1 MSRGRWFGVGFR
13 AARLAGLLLACAIAG
28 VFAGCAATNSAMGGN
43 TAKQARAEVSWDYAS
58 DALLLEIDAADELNL
73 HQGAPHTLLLTVF
86 QMAEDKAFRK
96 LIADPVAL
104 ARALESNQPGSD
116 FVLTQRYIVAP
127 GKRTLLSLDRAGQ
140 ARFVGIVAAYYRL
153 DAASTARLFEVPL
166 VVSSKGWISSTYS
179 AEPGPLAIRLQ
190 LGAQGIVEARRLNA
204 YPAAPKQKAWVPLDG
219 GGRQIEL
226 DPKSDEG
233 DPAARKL

>member
-1 MSRGRWFGVGFR
+1 MTLRALPRIAPRLGV
-13 AARLAGLLLACAIAG
+13 LLACAFA
-28 VFAGCAATNSAMGGN
+28 VVLAGCAAANSAMGGN
-43 TAKQARAEVSWDYAS
+43 TAKQARAEVSWGFAS

-73 HQGAPHTLLLTVF
+73 YQGAPHTLLLTVF

-127 GKRTLLSLDRAGQ
+127 GKRTLLSLDRAGE
-140 ARFVGIVAAYYRL
+140 ARFIGIVAGYYRL

-166 VVSSKGWISSTYS
+166 AVSSKGWISSTYS
-179 AEPGPLAIRLQ
+179 AEPAPLAIRLQ
-190 LGAQGIVEARRLNA
+190 LGAQGLVETRRLNA
-204 YPAAPKQKAWVPLDG
+204 YPAAPTRKAWVPLDG

-226 DPKSDEG
+226 DPKNDEG

>member
-1 MSRGRWFGVGFR
+1 MTRGMAPLFPNG
-13 AARLAGLLLACAIAG
+13 AARRLGVLLACAFA
-28 VFAGCAATNSAMGGN
+28 VALAGCAAANSAMGGN
-43 TAKQARAEVSWDYAS
+43 TAKQARAEVSWGFAS

-73 HQGAPHTLLLTVF
+73 YQGAPHTLLLTVF

-104 ARALESNQPGSD
+104 ARALESNQLGSD

-127 GKRTLLSLDRAGQ
+127 GKRTLLSLDRASE
-140 ARFVGIVAAYYRL
+140 ARFIGIVAGYYRL

-166 VVSSKGWISSTYS
+166 AVSSKGWISSTYS
-179 AEPGPLAIRLQ
+179 AEPAPLAIRLQ
-190 LGAQGIVEARRLNA
+190 LGAQGLVEARRLNA
-204 YPAAPKQKAWVPLDG
+204 YPAAPTRKAWVPLDG
-219 GGRQIEL
+219 GGRQVEL
-226 DPKSDEG
+226 DPKGDDG